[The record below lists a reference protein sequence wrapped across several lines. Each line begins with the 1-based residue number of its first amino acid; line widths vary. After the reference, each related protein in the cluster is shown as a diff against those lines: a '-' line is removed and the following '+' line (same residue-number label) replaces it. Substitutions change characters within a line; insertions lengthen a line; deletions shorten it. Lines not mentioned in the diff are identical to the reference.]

1 LQKIASN
8 FVPRLSDEGLL
19 DRKILEM
26 MDSRATLEEIARR
39 LAAEYPERF
48 PRWHDAMKS
57 AGALS
62 KKYSN

>member
-1 LQKIASN
+1 VASD
-8 FVPRLSDEGLL
+8 FVPQLSDEGVL

-26 MDSRATLEEIARR
+26 MDGRATLEEIARS
-39 LAAEYPERF
+39 LAADYPERF